1 MDLSITHQ
9 TRRLRGVVQLPLSKS
24 ILNRYLLLYH
34 MGGGLK
40 PALSAYPLAEDSRLM
55 YSLLWEHR
63 GGTYHCSNAG
73 TVCRFLTAYFATM
86 SGTQV
91 IDGNERMR
99 QRPIAPLVE
108 ALRQQGAQIDYLDR
122 EGRLPIAIH
131 RPQPIAPPPLL
142 KLPHS
147 LSSQFFSAL
156 ALTGCRWPEGLRL
169 HVPKHM
175 VSMGY
180 FHMSLQALAAFSI
193 PYKWEGAIL
202 QIPSAQ
208 PQSDVR
214 LLSSVP
220 ADWSAAAFVYGLAAL
235 SHDADIYLPH
245 LSIDDSQGDAI
256 IRQWATHWGVY
267 TEPMPEGCRITKP
280 KNSALPPTPLRFD
293 LRDTPDLFPV
303 LAVLCAAS
311 GRSCIFE
318 GIAHLR
324 YKESDRIHAVRQG
337 LSACG
342 VPTRVE
348 TNRFYI
354 EPSPPGTSHAHPV
367 IDTYDDHRIAM
378 AFTLWAMRHTVTLRG
393 AECVRKSFP
402 QWFDQC
408 RKLGFVVTI
417 LSP

>member
-1 MDLSITHQ
+1 MDLSIIHQ
-9 TRRLRGVVQLPLSKS
+9 TRRLKGRVQLPLSKS

-40 PALSAYPLAEDSRLM
+40 PELSTYPLAEDSTLL
-55 YSLLWEHR
+55 YTLLWEHN
-63 GGTYHCSNAG
+63 GGTYHCGNAG

-86 SGTQV
+86 TGTQV

-108 ALRQQGAQIDYLDR
+108 ALRQQGAQIDYVDL
-122 EGRLPIAIH
+122 EGRLPIALH

-142 KLPHS
+142 KLPPS

-169 HVPKHM
+169 HVPQHM
-175 VSMGY
+175 VSKGY
-180 FHMSLQALAAFSI
+180 FHMSLQALATFGI
-193 PYKWEGAIL
+193 PYKWEGNIL

-208 PQSDVR
+208 PQSDVG

-235 SHDADIYLPH
+235 SHETDIFLPR
-245 LSIDDSQGDAI
+245 LKIDDSQGDAI
-256 IRQWATHWGVY
+256 IRQWANHWGVY
-267 TEPMPEGCRITKP
+267 TEPMPDGCRITKP
-280 KNSALPPTPLRFD
+280 KSTAFPSTLLHFD
-293 LRDTPDLFPV
+293 LHDTPDLFPV

-311 GRSCIFE
+311 GKPCVFD

-324 YKESDRIHAVRQG
+324 YKESDRIDAVRQG

-348 TNRFYI
+348 TNRFYV
-354 EPSPPGTSHAHPV
+354 ESATYGTTHAHPV

-378 AFTLWAMRHTVTLRG
+378 AFTLWGMRHAITLRG

-402 QWFDQC
+402 HWFDQC
-408 RKLGFVVTI
+408 QKLGFKITV
-417 LSP
+417 LSD